1 MKNIFMKICAFFF
14 RRLANANYKYEQL
27 KEPKR
32 FYVAMGVGMLPFII
46 LDAFALITNNKGFD
60 VLGMVWIFLCIGIR
74 MWWVLGNLKEWKTE

>member
-1 MKNIFMKICAFFF
+1 MKNIFMKFCAFFF

-46 LDAFALITNNKGFD
+46 LHAFGLITDNKGLD
-60 VLGMVWIFLCIGIR
+60 VLGILWIFLIVGIR
-74 MWWVLGNLKEWKTE
+74 MWAVLGNLKDWKTQ